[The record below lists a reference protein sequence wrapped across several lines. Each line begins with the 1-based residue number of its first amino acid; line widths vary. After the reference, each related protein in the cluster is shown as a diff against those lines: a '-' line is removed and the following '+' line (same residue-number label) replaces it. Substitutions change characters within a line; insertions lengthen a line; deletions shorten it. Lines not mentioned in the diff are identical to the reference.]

1 MPLLLLL
8 ARVKVSDGNL
18 RKEIEGELKN
28 PEENPGQ
35 ILWELSFGLLT
46 KDIVGSNFRLTCE
59 TFCNF
64 HRQCDMLS
72 H

>member
-8 ARVKVSDGNL
+8 ARVKVSDGSL

-46 KDIVGSNFRLTCE
+46 QDIVGNNFRLTCN
-59 TFCNF
+59 TFCNLHKQF
-64 HRQCDMLS
+64 DMLS